1 MTPKKTKPAKNPKHR
16 TMSFKKAQRL
26 RNERVAK
33 FLVDMSRPPLDE
45 TELALALLRK
55 SVATCDLCGDDT
67 HDVGFVDDAQTFKVC
82 KFCDTD
88 GSQFNPKEWPQEVLD
103 EINIDRDTGEFK
115 RGEEE

>member
-33 FLVDMSRPPLDE
+33 FLADMNRPRLDE
-45 TELALALLRK
+45 TEL
-55 SVATCDLCGDDT
+55 TCDLCNDD
-67 HDVGFVDDAQTFKVC
+67 DRVGFVDDARTFKVC
-82 KFCDTD
+82 NRCDTD
-88 GSQFNPKEWPQEVLD
+88 GADFTPKDWPQEVLD